1 MSLYLSLAFQGL
13 IHGAIYAL
21 VAVGLSMVYG
31 LLRIL
36 HIAHA
41 GLFTLGAYLTLVIT
55 NATGSFVLA
64 LTVAVV
70 VVGVAGV
77 LIYQF
82 CYEPILRQPPYVILI
97 ASIGLLIMM
106 QESFRIIFGPYG
118 LSFANPPLQGR
129 LSWAGLSVS
138 AAEITVFIIAIAVFA
153 GLGIF
158 AKFTRFGLAC
168 RATVSDPRM
177 ASSFGISVSR
187 VRVVTFFVG
196 SVLAALA
203 GAFVGVLDNVV
214 ESGMGNVPSYK
225 SLALIVLGGFGDVRG
240 TLVAALCLGVIEAF
254 GTIYFGSYLDRD
266 AIAFVVMFIVL
277 MIKPHGI
284 LGGR

>member
-55 NATGSFVLA
+55 NATGNLVLA
-64 LTVAVV
+64 MTAAGL
-70 VVGVAGV
+70 VVGVVGV

-82 CYEPILRQPPYVILI
+82 CYEPILRQPPYVVLI
-97 ASIGLLIMM
+97 ASIGLLIIM
-106 QESFRIIFGPYG
+106 QECFRIIFGPYG
-118 LSFANPPLQGR
+118 LTFSNPPLQGR
-129 LSWAGLSVS
+129 IALGPLSMSI
-138 AAEITVFIIAIAVFA
+138 AELTVIILALAVFTGM
-153 GLGIF
+153 GLF

-177 ASSFGISVSR
+177 ASSFGVTVGR
-187 VRVVTFFVG
+187 VRNVTFFVG

-203 GAFVGVLDNVV
+203 GAMVGILDNVV
-214 ESGMGNVPSYK
+214 EPGMGNIPSYK

-277 MIKPHGI
+277 MIKPRGI
-284 LGGR
+284 LGGG

>member
-1 MSLYLSLAFQGL
+1 MSLYLNLAFQGL

-41 GLFTLGAYLTLVIT
+41 GLFTLGAYLTLVIA
-55 NATGSFVLA
+55 NAGGNLI
-64 LTVAVV
+64 VAMAVAAAI
-70 VVGVAGV
+70 VGLVGV
-77 LIYQF
+77 LIYQY

-106 QESFRIIFGPYG
+106 QEGFRIIFGPYG
-118 LSFANPPLQGR
+118 LSYLTPPLQGR

-138 AAEITVFIIAIAVFA
+138 IAELVVLALGVGVFI
-153 GLGIF
+153 GLAFF

-168 RATVSDPRM
+168 RATVSDPQM
-177 ASSFGISVSR
+177 ASSFGVTVSR
-187 VRVVTFFVG
+187 VRNVTFFVG

-203 GAFVGVLDNVV
+203 GALVGILDNVV
-214 ESGMGNVPSYK
+214 EPGMGNVPSYK
-225 SLALIVLGGFGDVRG
+225 SLAIIVLGGFGDVRG

-254 GTIYFGSYLDRD
+254 GTIYFGAYLERD

-277 MIKPHGI
+277 MVRPHGI
-284 LGGR
+284 WSR